1 MALPHTPLQS
11 MTGFARHDGAFDG
24 TAWHWELRSV
34 NNRGLDLR
42 LRLPPGFEAIEPKV
56 RERIQKA
63 VTRGSVNASLSL
75 TRRAIQG
82 EVRVNEAALERVLSI
97 AMRVAKDA
105 GAKKPRVEAL
115 LGLKGVLDISDDGEQ
130 DAERTAAEQAAVLDS
145 LDHAIAALVAARR
158 EEGARLKDVLS
169 AQIDE
174 IARLAKSVEASPAR
188 SLDAIRARLADQVA
202 RLMEAGQTLD
212 PQRLHQEAV
221 ILATRADVEEE
232 LKRLDGHVTAVR
244 DLIADGGDIGR
255 RLDFLA
261 QELNREANTLTSKAA
276 DQEIAHAGLA
286 LKVVV
291 DQLREQVQNLA

>member
-1 MALPHTPLQS
+1 MTLQS
-11 MTGFARHDGAFDG
+11 MTGFARSDGVFDG

-75 TRRAIQG
+75 TRRAVQG
-82 EVRVNEAALERVLSI
+82 EVRINEAALERVLSI
-97 AMRVAKDA
+97 ATRVARDA
-105 GAKKPRVEAL
+105 GAETPRVEAL
-115 LGLKGVLDISDDGEQ
+115 LGLKGVLDISDEGEQ
-130 DAERTAAEQAAVLDS
+130 DAERTAAEQAAVLES
-145 LDHAIAALVAARR
+145 LDLAVSALVAARR
-158 EEGARLKDVLS
+158 EEGERLKQVVS
-169 AQIDE
+169 AQIEE
-174 IARLAKSVEASPAR
+174 IARLAKRVEASPTR
-188 SLDAIRARLADQVA
+188 SLEAIRARLADQVA
-202 RLMEAGQTLD
+202 RLMETGQPLD

-244 DLIADGGDIGR
+244 DLIAEGGDIGR

-286 LKVVV
+286 LKVVI

>member
-1 MALPHTPLQS
+1 MTLQS
-11 MTGFARHDGAFDG
+11 MTGFARSDGVFDG

-75 TRRAIQG
+75 TRRAVQG
-82 EVRVNEAALERVLSI
+82 EVRINEAALERVLSI
-97 AMRVAKDA
+97 ATRVARDA
-105 GAKKPRVEAL
+105 GAETPRVEAL
-115 LGLKGVLDISDDGEQ
+115 LGLKGVLDISDEGEQ
-130 DAERTAAEQAAVLDS
+130 DAERTAAEQAAVLES
-145 LDHAIAALVAARR
+145 LDLAISALVAARR
-158 EEGARLKDVLS
+158 EEGERLKQVVS
-169 AQIDE
+169 AQIEE
-174 IARLAKSVEASPAR
+174 IARLAKRVEASPTR
-188 SLDAIRARLADQVA
+188 SLEAIRARLADQVA
-202 RLMEAGQTLD
+202 RLMETGQPLD

-244 DLIADGGDIGR
+244 DLIAEGGDIGR

-286 LKVVV
+286 LKVVI